1 MGIESYTDECS
12 RPGPRDTKQVPM
24 QELKILEPKRHL
36 WSGQGVVAREGK
48 LLKTQTLETESY
60 LVGGRSKKKQ
70 MINTYF
76 QKIKSTVWLRRKAQ
90 GRVCSQDDSLTRLR
104 ETGSQSLL

>member
-1 MGIESYTDECS
+1 MEWTRSS
-12 RPGPRDTKQVPM
+12 S
-24 QELKILEPKRHL
+24 KR
-36 WSGQGVVAREGK
+36 GEVAENSD
-48 LLKTQTLETESY
+48 ETESY

-70 MINTYF
+70 MIHTYF
-76 QKIKSTVWLRRKAQ
+76 QKIKSAVWLRRKAQ